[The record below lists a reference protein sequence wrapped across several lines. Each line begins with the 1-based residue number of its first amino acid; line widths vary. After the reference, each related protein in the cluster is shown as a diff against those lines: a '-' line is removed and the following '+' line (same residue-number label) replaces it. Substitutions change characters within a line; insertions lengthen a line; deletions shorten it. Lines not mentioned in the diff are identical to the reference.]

1 MALSLE
7 EQSGYWIIQSL
18 DLEERFID
26 LDQVFFGETKGSPPE
41 IDDIII
47 YNYHCLYWNIEMAIW
62 EGLKLLSLP
71 LQPLHWRE
79 HILGGFIGR
88 KIMKNLDMFGA
99 SN

>member
-26 LDQVFFGETKGSPPE
+26 LDQVFFSVKQRVAPPE

-47 YNYHCLYWNIEMAIW
+47 YNYHCPY
-62 EGLKLLSLP
+62 
-71 LQPLHWRE
+71 
-79 HILGGFIGR
+79 
-88 KIMKNLDMFGA
+88 
-99 SN
+99 